1 MLKNKVAIVT
11 GGSRGIGK
19 AIALEL
25 AREGA
30 DIAVIYNGNKKSA
43 EEVCQEISKLG
54 QKALASQCDVSDF
67 DKVGE
72 TITEIK
78 NTLGIPEILV
88 NNAGITKDGLIF
100 MLKEDDF
107 DAVISTNLKGT
118 FNMIKH
124 VSKLMMK
131 NKKGSIVNI
140 SSVSGMMGNP
150 GQANYAS
157 AKAGVI
163 GLTKTIAKELA
174 PKGIRCNAIA
184 PGFVETD
191 MTEKL
196 SEEIKCGVE
205 KSVPM
210 RRMAKPEDI
219 AYATGFLA
227 SSKAEYITG
236 EIIKVDGGL
245 YI

>member
-1 MLKNKVAIVT
+1 MLKNKVAVVT

-30 DIAVIYNGNKKSA
+30 DIAVLYNGNKQSA
-43 EEVCQEISKLG
+43 QEVCDEIAKMG
-54 QKALASQCDVSDF
+54 NRAEAYQCDVGNF
-67 DKVGE
+67 EGVGK
-72 TITEIK
+72 TITEISQ
-78 NTLGIPEILV
+78 TLGMPDILV

-100 MLKEDDF
+100 MLKENDF
-107 DAVISTNLKGT
+107 DAVIDTNLKGT
-118 FNMIKH
+118 FNTIKH

-131 NKKGSIVNI
+131 NKKGTIINI
-140 SSVSGMMGNP
+140 SSVSGMMGNA

-174 PKGIRCNAIA
+174 VKGIRCNAIA

-191 MTEKL
+191 MTDKL
-196 SEEIKCGVE
+196 NCEVKKGVE
-205 KSVPM
+205 DSVPL
-210 RRMAKPEDI
+210 RRMAKPEEI
-219 AYATGFLA
+219 ANAVVFLA
-227 SSKAEYITG
+227 SEKASYITG
-236 EIIKVDGGL
+236 EVLKVDGGL

>member
-30 DIAVIYNGNKKSA
+30 DIAVLYNGNKQSA
-43 EEVCQEISKLG
+43 QEVCDEIAKMG
-54 QKALASQCDVSDF
+54 NRAEAYQCDVGNF
-67 DKVGE
+67 EGVGK
-72 TITEIK
+72 TITEISQ
-78 NTLGIPEILV
+78 TLGMPDILV

-100 MLKEDDF
+100 MLKENDF
-107 DAVISTNLKGT
+107 DAVIDTNLKGT
-118 FNMIKH
+118 FNTIKH

-131 NKKGSIVNI
+131 NKKGTIINI
-140 SSVSGMMGNP
+140 SSVSGMMGNA

-174 PKGIRCNAIA
+174 VKGIRCNAIA

-191 MTEKL
+191 MTDKL
-196 SEEIKCGVE
+196 NCEVKKGVE
-205 KSVPM
+205 DSVPL
-210 RRMAKPEDI
+210 RRMAKPEEI
-219 AYATGFLA
+219 ANAVVFLA
-227 SSKAEYITG
+227 SEKASYITG
-236 EIIKVDGGL
+236 EVLKVDGGL